1 MSAIAAFVVACEIN
15 RRSNLLID
23 ALADLKLTIHN
34 NPNDPIAIQYAF
46 DEIHV
51 LACQNRQQA
60 AILMN
65 KHVNDCNILAQINK

>member
-23 ALADLKLTIHN
+23 ALSELKNVIHN
-34 NPNDPIAIQYAF
+34 HPDDPIAIQNAF

-51 LACQNRQQA
+51 LACQTRQQA
-60 AILMN
+60 AMLIN
-65 KHVNDCNILAQINK
+65 KHVDDSKINK